1 QSFQNNDHSLMVVAT
16 KAIVFSA
23 IKYSE
28 ADLIVSC
35 YTEVA
40 GIKSYLLRN
49 ILKSKKGKLTAS
61 YFQPLTHLELIA
73 DHKNKGTLE
82 YIKEAKIFQPNQ
94 TLHTDIVKSGLV
106 MFLSEMLKNC
116 IREEETNAELY
127 SFLENSFQW
136 LDQSDEVA
144 NFHIYFLLQLS
155 MNLVFYPDA
164 SNIDDEYFNIMEG
177 NFQAINTGNYCL
189 EGPQIENFKK
199 FFGINLDTLN
209 TIKLSKMARQNLLEL
224 ILAYYSFHMQ
234 GYQKPKSLAVLNQ
247 LFS

>member
-1 QSFQNNDHSLMVVAT
+1 MVVAT

-28 ADLIVSC
+28 ADLIVC
-35 YTEVA
+35 AYTETA

-49 ILKSKKGKLTAS
+49 ILKSKKGKLKTS

-73 DHKNKGTLE
+73 NHKNKGTLE
-82 YIKEAKIFQPNQ
+82 FIKEAKIHIPFD
-94 TLHTDIVKSGLV
+94 TLHTDLVKSGIV

-116 IREEETNAELY
+116 IREEEPNPDLY

-136 LDQSDEVA
+136 LDQNNEVA

-155 MNLVFYPDA
+155 SHLGFYPDS
-164 SNIDDEYFNIMEG
+164 SNIQAQYFNILEG
-177 NFQAINTGNYCL
+177 NFQETNTNNYCL
-189 EGPQIENFKK
+189 EGNYIEEFKNF
-199 FFGINLDTLN
+199 FSGGIDTQN
-209 TIKLSKMARQNLLEL
+209 TIKLSKTTRQNILEL
-224 ILAYYSFHMQ
+224 VLGYYSLHVQ
-234 GYQKPKSLAVLNQ
+234 GYQKPKSLAVLSQ

>member
-1 QSFQNNDHSLMVVAT
+1 MVVAT

-49 ILKSKKGKLTAS
+49 ILKSKKGKLKAS

-106 MFLSEMLKNC
+106 MFLSEILKNC
-116 IREEETNAELY
+116 IREEEPNNELY

-136 LDQSDEVA
+136 LDQNEEVA
-144 NFHIYFLLQLS
+144 NFHIYFLLRLS
-155 MNLVFYPDA
+155 IHLGFYPDA
-164 SNIDDEYFNIMEG
+164 SNIQQPYFNILEG
-177 NFQAINTGNYCL
+177 NFQGKNTNYYCL
-189 EGPQIENFKK
+189 EGQYIEGFQP
-199 FFGINLDTLN
+199 FFDAELESLG
-209 TIKLSKMARQNLLEL
+209 TI
-224 ILAYYSFHMQ
+224 
-234 GYQKPKSLAVLNQ
+234 
-247 LFS
+247 

>member
-1 QSFQNNDHSLMVVAT
+1 MVVAT

-35 YTEVA
+35 FTEAA

-49 ILKSKKGKLTAS
+49 ILKAKKAKLKAS
-61 YFQPLTHLELIA
+61 YFQPLTQLELIA
-73 DHKNKGTLE
+73 EHKNKGTLE
-82 YIKEAKIFQPNQ
+82 YIKEAKVFYPYQ

-116 IREEETNAELY
+116 IREEEANTELY
-127 SFLENSFQW
+127 VFLENSFQW
-136 LDQSDEVA
+136 LDQNDEVA
-144 NFHIYFLLQLS
+144 NFHIFFLLQLS
-155 MNLVFYPDA
+155 IYLGFYPDA
-164 SNIDDEYFNIMEG
+164 TNIEAKYFNVMEG
-177 NFQAINTGNYCL
+177 NFQALSNSNYCL
-189 EGPQIENFKK
+189 EGPQIENFKN
-199 FFGINLDTLN
+199 FFSIDIETLKK
-209 TIKLSKMARQNLLEL
+209 IKLSKKERQNILEL
-224 ILAYYSFHMQ
+224 ILAYYSFHIQ

>member
-1 QSFQNNDHSLMVVAT
+1 MVVAT

-40 GIKSYLLRN
+40 GIKNYLLRN
-49 ILKSKKGKLTAS
+49 ILKSKRGKLKAS
-61 YFQPLTHLELIA
+61 YFQPLTQLELVA

-82 YIKEAKIFQPNQ
+82 YIKEAKVFYPYK

-106 MFLSEMLKNC
+106 MFLSEILKNC

-155 MNLVFYPDA
+155 MHLGFYPDA
-164 SNIDDEYFNIMEG
+164 SNINDEYFNIMEG

-189 EGPQIENFKK
+189 EGQQIENFKK
-199 FFGINLDTLN
+199 FFGINLETLN
-209 TIKLSKMARQNLLEL
+209 TIKLSKTARQNLLEL